1 MEDVSEDPMDD
12 VEIDFA
18 MDEPTLDE
26 SVGKRASRDRDRQFE
41 SRRRIE
47 ELMELKRLK
56 MQLGDF
62 DDYDFPTEH

>member
-1 MEDVSEDPMDD
+1 MEDVSEETLDD
-12 VEIDFA
+12 LDIEFT
-18 MDEPTLDE
+18 MDEQTLDE
-26 SVGKRASRDRDRQFE
+26 GTNRRSNKDRQFQ

-47 ELMELKRLK
+47 ELMEQKRLK

>member
-1 MEDVSEDPMDD
+1 MEDVSEDPIDD
-12 VEIDFA
+12 VEVDFA
-18 MDEPTLDE
+18 MDEQTLDE
-26 SVGKRASRDRDRQFE
+26 SVSKRSGRDRQFE

-62 DDYDFPTEH
+62 DDYEFPAEH

>member
-1 MEDVSEDPMDD
+1 MEDVSEEPMDD
-12 VEIDFA
+12 IEVEFVV
-18 MDEPTLDE
+18 DEQTME
-26 SVGKRASRDRDRQFE
+26 EEVTRRSGRDRQFE

-62 DDYDFPTEH
+62 DDYDFPIEH